1 MKDGKWCTAV
11 ILSAGSGSRMKSGA
25 EADQQGDGK
34 PSAKQYMDLAGKPV
48 ICYSLQTVEDS
59 RVIDDCI
66 LVAGAEDIE
75 FVRREIVEKYHFTK
89 TKEIIAGG
97 AERYLSVQNALRVIE
112 RRCLA
117 DPSRKGYVFIHD
129 GARPFLTESILER
142 LADEVVETRACV
154 AAMPTKDTVKI
165 VDDQNLAIRTPDRR
179 SVWNV
184 QTPQVFETDLILMAY
199 ESLEGRLEKLKEQGI
214 TVTDDAG
221 VVELF
226 TNCRVKM
233 VEGSYRNIKITTP
246 EDMIIA
252 EALAGKS

>member
-1 MKDGKWCTAV
+1 M
-11 ILSAGSGSRMKSGA
+11 
-25 EADQQGDGK
+25 
-34 PSAKQYMDLAGKPV
+34 
-48 ICYSLQTVEDS
+48 
-59 RVIDDCI
+59 
-66 LVAGAEDIE
+66 
-75 FVRREIVEKYHFTK
+75 
-89 TKEIIAGG
+89 
-97 AERYLSVQNALRVIE
+97 
-112 RRCLA
+112 
-117 DPSRKGYVFIHD
+117 
-129 GARPFLTESILER
+129 
-142 LADEVVETRACV
+142 ETRACV
-154 AAMPTKDTVKI
+154 AAMPAKDTVKI